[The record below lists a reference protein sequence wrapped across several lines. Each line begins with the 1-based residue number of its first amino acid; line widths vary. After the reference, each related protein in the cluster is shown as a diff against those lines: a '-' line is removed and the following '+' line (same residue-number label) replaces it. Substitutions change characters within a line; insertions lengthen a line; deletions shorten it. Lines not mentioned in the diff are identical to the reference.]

1 MGGPSLQVVLSR
13 GLPPLFATPLCVWF
27 YNIFNTLWK
36 MLLTV
41 NKKGRLP
48 LPAREAHAG
57 GTP

>member
-13 GLPPLFATPLCVWF
+13 EFSPFFATPLCVWF
-27 YNIFNTLWK
+27 YNIFNILWK
-36 MLLTV
+36 MLLAV

-48 LPAREAHAG
+48 LPARETHAG